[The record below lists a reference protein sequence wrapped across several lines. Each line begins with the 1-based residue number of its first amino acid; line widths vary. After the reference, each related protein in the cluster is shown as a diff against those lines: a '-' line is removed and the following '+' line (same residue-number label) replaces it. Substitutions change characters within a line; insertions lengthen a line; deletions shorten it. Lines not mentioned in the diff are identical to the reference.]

1 MTADAQKPKKVPQYC
16 HGGRDGECNW
26 KRCPQIR
33 DNEPETTGRH
43 CPLDNG
49 DDDDDR

>member
-1 MTADAQKPKKVPQYC
+1 MADEQKPKKAPQHC

-33 DNEPETTGRH
+33 DNEPEATGRH
-43 CPLDNG
+43 CPLDTG
-49 DDDDDR
+49 DDDDRR